1 MEKVKKYQK
10 NLLEF
15 LNYYGNIKSP
25 FMPDVESKVITDVK
39 NNHYLMQR
47 IGWYEDRHVNYTV
60 FHFEIRNSK
69 VWVHENRTDLNIDAE
84 LIDRG
89 IAPKDIVSG
98 LDHPSLS
105 PKNEAVMA

>member
-25 FMPDVESKVITDVK
+25 FMPDVESKVITDIK

-60 FHFEIRNSK
+60 FHFEIRNNK

-105 PKNEAVMA
+105 PKNEAVLA